1 MVTKAINRIR
11 AIHPPRYR
19 KNLFT
24 DDGSLI
30 GGYEPTPAKH
40 IARVDPSDAIRSA
53 EIVST
58 IRQYFEIIEFRPYGG
73 GIQHMLFSDIMSN
86 FDAANETDAALLN
99 TIAIFEKLLERTG
112 AIASDLAAIAAR
124 PRHTKQ
130 RNRFRS
136 A

>member
-1 MVTKAINRIR
+1 
-11 AIHPPRYR
+11 
-19 KNLFT
+19 
-24 DDGSLI
+24 
-30 GGYEPTPAKH
+30 
-40 IARVDPSDAIRSA
+40 
-53 EIVST
+53 
-58 IRQYFEIIEFRPYGG
+58 
-73 GIQHMLFSDIMSN
+73 MLFSDIMSN

-112 AIASDLAAIAAR
+112 AIASDLTAIAAR